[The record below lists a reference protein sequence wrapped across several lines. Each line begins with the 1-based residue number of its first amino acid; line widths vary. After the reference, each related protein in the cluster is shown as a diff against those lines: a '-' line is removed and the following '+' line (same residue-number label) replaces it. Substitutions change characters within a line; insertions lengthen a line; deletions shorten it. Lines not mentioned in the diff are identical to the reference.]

1 MNAIQEAPISVPR
14 RALDIED
21 YIEILRRHRGWI
33 LGFAFLGL
41 VVGVVTAYLWPDS
54 YRAAGTIRLV
64 PPQVPNK
71 LISTNV
77 SQDMADRIN
86 TVYQNILQRPYLT
99 SLIKQHNLYPDDVK
113 RLPMEDVVEKM
124 RKDIAVGRP
133 QILAAI
139 GGRDRGAAFE
149 VSYSYEDRR
158 LARAVCQ
165 QLVAFF
171 VDDSNRARSAQSVAT
186 TEFLKDQFEVTKRA
200 LEEIDKKILDFKMRN
215 VSNLPEQEQG
225 LIGRMNAL
233 EGTIGNTNAS
243 ISRAN
248 QEKMQMETN
257 LRLLREQY
265 ASVAQASP
273 AAPAGAVGGP
283 RRNEQ
288 LMDLEREIT
297 RLEATLAQLRESYTD
312 DHPDV
317 ARVTGMLASK
327 RKQRDQVLEAAEAAR
342 SAAPAGTPQQ
352 RAMSVSPEQ
361 QERLREINAA
371 IARAQAAIQA
381 KDNEIEVLTQSISST
396 RRMIN
401 GLQSKLEF
409 SPVVQQEYTQLMR
422 DREVAKERY
431 DDMQGKLQMS
441 AMGTDVEV
449 RKFGE
454 TLEIMEEPMMPNEP
468 YSPKRPI
475 IVIGALVA
483 GLALGAVFA
492 AVREL
497 KDTSLKNLKDVRAY
511 TRLTV
516 LGSIPLLEND
526 FVVRRRRRL
535 HWLAWAAVLIVGILL
550 MSGSVAYYYTSKA

>member
-1 MNAIQEAPISVPR
+1 MSTPQETPISVPR

-33 LGFAFLGL
+33 LGFAFFGL

-54 YRAAGTIRLV
+54 YRAAGTIRVV

-77 SQDMADRIN
+77 SQDMSDRIN
-86 TVYQNILQRPYLT
+86 TVYQNILQRAYLT
-99 SLIKQHNLYPDDVK
+99 SLIKAHNLYPGDVK
-113 RLPMEDVVEKM
+113 RLPMEDVVEQM

-133 QILAAI
+133 QSLSAM
-139 GGRDRGAAFE
+139 GGKDRGSAFE
-149 VSYSYEDRR
+149 VSFSYEDRR
-158 LARAVCQ
+158 LAKLICENMIKY
-165 QLVAFF
+165 FI
-171 VDDSNRARSAQSVAT
+171 DDSNKTRSAQSLAT
-186 TEFLKDQFEVTKRA
+186 TEFLKDQFEVSKRT
-200 LEEIDKKILDFKMRN
+200 LEEIDKKILEFKMRN

-265 ASVAQASP
+265 ASAAQAGVAQQS
-273 AAPAGAVGGP
+273 GGMSGP

-288 LMDLEREIT
+288 LMDIEREIA

-317 ARVTGMLASK
+317 ARVSGMLASK
-327 RKQRDQVLEAAEAAR
+327 RKQRDQVLESAEAAR
-342 SAAPAGTPQQ
+342 SSAPASAPQ
-352 RAMSVSPEQ
+352 RAMAISPEQ
-361 QERLREINAA
+361 QERLREINAS
-371 IARAQAAIQA
+371 IARTQAAIQS
-381 KDNEIEVLTQSISST
+381 KDNEIEGLTQSIAST

-409 SPVVQQEYTQLMR
+409 SPVVQQEYAQLMR

-431 DDMQGKLQMS
+431 DDMQGKLQVS
-441 AMGTDVEV
+441 ALGTDIEV
-449 RKFGE
+449 RRIGE
-454 TLEIMEEPMMPNEP
+454 TLEVMEEPMLPTDP
-468 YSPKRPI
+468 YSPKRPL
-475 IVIGALVA
+475 IVFGALAA